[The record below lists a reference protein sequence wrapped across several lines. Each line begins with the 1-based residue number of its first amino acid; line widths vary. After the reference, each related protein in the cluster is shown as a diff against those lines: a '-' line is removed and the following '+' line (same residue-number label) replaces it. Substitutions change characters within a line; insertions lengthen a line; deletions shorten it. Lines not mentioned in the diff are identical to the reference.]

1 MHKLEKEKTSIF
13 KLFAGG
19 DIFINFNEKTGTVNY
34 LENLPTIN
42 PKNKKEKKKCNLV
55 CL

>member
-1 MHKLEKEKTSIF
+1 MHRLEKEKTSIF

-19 DIFINFNEKTGTVNY
+19 DIFINFDEKTDTVNY
-34 LENLPTIN
+34 LENLPT
-42 PKNKKEKKKCNLV
+42 PKNKNKCSLV